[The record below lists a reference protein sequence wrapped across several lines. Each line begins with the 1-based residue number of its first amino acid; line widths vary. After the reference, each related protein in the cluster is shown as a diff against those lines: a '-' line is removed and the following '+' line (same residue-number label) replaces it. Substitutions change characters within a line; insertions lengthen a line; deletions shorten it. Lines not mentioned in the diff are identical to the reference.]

1 MSKEVTKIT
10 KEELDKVQGFT
21 KVSNDIVYQIGVA
34 AVRKDGLTKDHEKV
48 MGQLEEFKQ
57 ELNKT
62 YGDVNIDL
70 KDGSITPMEK
80 VEEPAVEEVK

>member
-1 MSKEVTKIT
+1 
-10 KEELDKVQGFT
+10 
-21 KVSNDIVYQIGVA
+21 
-34 AVRKDGLTKDHEKV
+34 

-70 KDGSITPMEK
+70 KDGTITPMEK

>member
-10 KEELDKVQGFT
+10 KEELEKVQGFT

-48 MGQLEEFKQ
+48 MGQLEE
-57 ELNKT
+57 
-62 YGDVNIDL
+62 
-70 KDGSITPMEK
+70 S
-80 VEEPAVEEVK
+80 

>member
-34 AVRKDGLTKDHEKV
+34 AVRKDGLTKDHPIYNV
-48 MGQLEEFKQ
+48 LQLT
-57 ELNKT
+57 NPT
-62 YGDVNIDL
+62 GI
-70 KDGSITPMEK
+70 
-80 VEEPAVEEVK
+80 

>member
-1 MSKEVTKIT
+1 MSKEVTKIK
-10 KEELDKVQGFT
+10 KEELEKVQGFT

-80 VEEPAVEEVK
+80 VEEPAVEVVK

>member
-10 KEELDKVQGFT
+10 NEELEKVQEFT
-21 KVSNDIVYQIGVA
+21 KISNDIVFEIGIA
-34 AVRKDGLTKDHEKV
+34 TVRKDGLAKDHEKV

-70 KDGSITPMEK
+70 KDGSVTPMEK